1 MSTTQPQNTY
11 PDQEYED
18 AHLMTFS
25 TPKVAIPSILPP
37 DVTQD
42 TFSQAIAEFTDAIG
56 KDSVFIGAGL
66 SHYVDPYDLSEADE
80 TKRKLPSAAVWS
92 VAINVV
98 LAVCATPASE
108 LYT

>member
-1 MSTTQPQNTY
+1 MSTALPQNTY

-37 DVTQD
+37 DVTHD
-42 TFSQAIAEFTDAIG
+42 TFLQAITEFTEAIG
-56 KDSVFIGAGL
+56 KDNVFIGAGL

-80 TKRKLPSAAVWS
+80 TRRKLPSAAVW
-92 VAINVV
+92 
-98 LAVCATPASE
+98 
-108 LYT
+108 